1 MEVIMENKKVIF
13 SGMQPSGSLTLGNY
27 LGALKNWVNLQSE
40 YDCYYCVV
48 DMHAITVPKEPK
60 DLRKNTLEVLVNYI
74 AAGLDPE
81 QVTLF
86 IQSHVSAHAEL
97 SWVLNCFT
105 YFGELSRMTQ
115 FKDKSKKL
123 ESSSIP
129 AGLFTYPVL
138 MAADILLYQ
147 ADLVPVGEDQRQ
159 HLEITRD
166 VAQRFNNRFSDTF
179 KIPEPFISK
188 DGAKIMSLQDPTSKM
203 SKSDSNENS
212 YIVLMDSHDAIRRKL
227 KRAVTD
233 SEGIVRYSDDQPGVK
248 NLINIYSK
256 ITNKTNDEI
265 VAYYEGK
272 GYAQFKDDVAE
283 VIIEELKPI
292 QERIDY
298 LLKNKDYLEK
308 IYVHGAEKAETAA
321 RKTLR
326 KVYKKVGFVP
336 RF

>member
-1 MEVIMENKKVIF
+1 MENKKVIF

-27 LGALKNWVNLQSE
+27 LGALKNWVQLQNE

-60 DLRKNTLEVLVNYI
+60 ELRKNTFELLASYI
-74 AAGLDPE
+74 AGGIDPE
-81 QVTLF
+81 QSTLF

-97 SWVLNCFT
+97 GWILNCMT
-105 YFGELSRMTQ
+105 YFGELGRMTQ

-123 ESSSIP
+123 DSNAIT

-138 MAADILLYQ
+138 MVADILLYQ

-166 VAQRFNNRFSDTF
+166 IAQRFNNRFSETF
-179 KIPEPFISK
+179 KVPDAFIAK
-188 DGAKIMSLQDPTSKM
+188 EGAKIMSLQEPLSKM
-203 SKSDSNENS
+203 SKSDSNDNA
-212 YIVLMDSHDAIRRKL
+212 YIILTDDADTIRRKL

-233 SEGIVRYSDDQPGVK
+233 SEGVVRYTDDQPGVK

-256 ITNKTNDEI
+256 ISGKTTDEI
-265 VAYYEGK
+265 VASYEGK

-283 VIIEELKPI
+283 VIIGEFKPI
-292 QERIDY
+292 QEKIDY
-298 LLKNKDYLEK
+298 LLKNKDYLEQ
-308 IYVHGAEKAETAA
+308 IYIHGAEKAEAVA

-326 KVYKKVGFVP
+326 KVQKKVGFIP
-336 RF
+336 RY